1 MYPKVVLFDL
11 DGTLLDNSPQV
22 VEAYHR
28 GASALGYTISRELIS
43 QQAGK
48 STFET
53 SRAMGIPEEH
63 HAEMDAYFWQ
73 YFGEL
78 TADPS
83 TDFTILDG
91 VPELLSALKSQSIIM
106 GVVTSNR
113 ADYARTMLERTNL
126 LHYFNVVV
134 GKETVAEVKPHPLPV
149 LHALEQMG
157 VQPRSYT
164 DVWFVGDTASDAV
177 AAKAAGIRSISLP
190 QPSTLQ
196 SVQQSIPHQLFF
208 SPAQLQNYFSMLH
221 PEPVSSPFAIV
232 IDFDGTITTKDVSE
246 EILRQFAVGDWK
258 KIEDDAIAGLLTMD
272 ECMIQQYGL
281 LRGDIEEWLQW
292 GRQIG
297 VRPGFADFLVRMHTL
312 GIEVVCVSAGLDFVI
327 QDFIRRHNWTLSVI
341 APATIYR
348 DNSVQVIPVPHPSDF
363 VDFKEHQVLSRSEQF
378 RIIYIG
384 DGSSDFEGAKHAE
397 ICFAIKDSRLSQFL
411 TEFGKKHST
420 FEDFNDLRDQIEDLI
435 SSLSFQG

>member
-134 GKETVAEVKPHPLPV
+134 GKETVADLRRV
-149 LHALEQMG
+149 LSGRSVFHN
-157 VQPRSYT
+157 PRLYSQYSR
-164 DVWFVGDTASDAV
+164 VFL
-177 AAKAAGIRSISLP
+177 IS
-190 QPSTLQ
+190 
-196 SVQQSIPHQLFF
+196 F
-208 SPAQLQNYFSMLH
+208 
-221 PEPVSSPFAIV
+221 SSPR
-232 IDFDGTITTKDVSE
+232 
-246 EILRQFAVGDWK
+246 L
-258 KIEDDAIAGLLTMD
+258 
-272 ECMIQQYGL
+272 
-281 LRGDIEEWLQW
+281 
-292 GRQIG
+292 
-297 VRPGFADFLVRMHTL
+297 
-312 GIEVVCVSAGLDFVI
+312 
-327 QDFIRRHNWTLSVI
+327 N
-341 APATIYR
+341 
-348 DNSVQVIPVPHPSDF
+348 
-363 VDFKEHQVLSRSEQF
+363 F
-378 RIIYIG
+378 RII
-384 DGSSDFEGAKHAE
+384 SVCCTPNLLAVP
-397 ICFAIKDSRLSQFL
+397 LP
-411 TEFGKKHST
+411 
-420 FEDFNDLRDQIEDLI
+420 
-435 SSLSFQG
+435 